1 MPGQHATW
9 GRDHEYV
16 RHGTL
21 CLMAAID
28 LLTGHVHGQVVERH
42 RSREFVEFLK
52 LLDQYYRPNMSIK
65 VILDNHSAPISKETR
80 AYLATVPNR
89 FAFTFT
95 PTHGP
100 WLNLIESFFSKMSR
114 QMLRGIRVTGKA
126 ELKARIL
133 QYLQE
138 INQTPVE
145 FRWKYKL
152 DTLEP
157 HDY

>member
-21 CLMAAID
+21 SLMAAID

-95 PTHGP
+95 PTHGS
-100 WLNLIESFFSKMSR
+100 WLNLIES
-114 QMLRGIRVTGKA
+114 
-126 ELKARIL
+126 
-133 QYLQE
+133 
-138 INQTPVE
+138 
-145 FRWKYKL
+145 L
-152 DTLEP
+152 DSYRNNLIQFGVVL
-157 HDY
+157 